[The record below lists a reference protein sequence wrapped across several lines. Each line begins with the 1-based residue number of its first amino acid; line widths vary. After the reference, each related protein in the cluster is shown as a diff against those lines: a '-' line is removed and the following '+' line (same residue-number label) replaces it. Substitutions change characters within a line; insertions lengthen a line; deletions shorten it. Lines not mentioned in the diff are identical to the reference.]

1 MADSFATR
9 ARLDVNGISYTYAS
23 LAKLG
28 ERFDLAKLP
37 YAMKILLENLLRHED
52 GGITVGR
59 DHIEAAG
66 SHVATASMWSRP
78 PNRRPRSPSCRHA
91 WSCRTSPAS
100 LAWSTWRRCA
110 MR

>member
-9 ARLDVNGISYTYAS
+9 ALLDVNGTSYTYAS

-59 DHIEAAG
+59 VENYEIEPDNINRVKVLLR
-66 SHVATASMWSRP
+66 VARETPVRENTKASVSR
-78 PNRRPRSPSCRHA
+78 NVKA
-91 WSCRTSPAS
+91 YA
-100 LAWSTWRRCA
+100 
-110 MR
+110 